1 MEQLQ
6 YPNPHKEKNVEKM
19 LIVDD
24 NQDIRQQL
32 KWGLGEEYAVLL
44 AGSVNDALNLY
55 RKFMPG
61 VVLLDLG
68 LPPHEH
74 TSVEGFRALAEMLEI
89 NPHAKIIMLT
99 GNSEREN
106 ALKAMQMGA
115 YDFYPKPPVLSELK
129 VIINRAFH
137 LANIEEQ
144 NRQLQSSIGLQSAN
158 SSGIIGQCQAM
169 QTVFATIKK
178 VASSDVSIFIT
189 GESGTG
195 KELVAQAI
203 HEAGIRRKGPFIPI
217 NCGAIPENLLE
228 SELFGHEKGSFT
240 GAHAMVQGKLQYA
253 NKGTLFLDEIGELPF
268 NLQVKLLRFLQE
280 GVIQRVGGRENI
292 SIDTRTVCATNVD
305 IVKAISEGRFR
316 EDLYYRISVIT
327 IALPPLRERGDDILL
342 LANFF
347 LRKFNDEY
355 KKKVRRFS
363 AAAVNYLKSYEWP
376 GNVRELQNR
385 IQRAIIMS
393 DDAVIEPGDLGHE
406 TELPNGPDV
415 DTEERPIVTLR
426 EARDNVERNL
436 ISHAIDRHNGNIVK
450 AAEELGVSRPTLY
463 DLLKKHNLTPL
474 TSTEKAPDMLP

>member
-1 MEQLQ
+1 MD
-6 YPNPHKEKNVEKM
+6 KI

-24 NQDIRQQL
+24 NADIRQQL
-32 KWGLGEEYAVLL
+32 KWGLGEDYAVLL
-44 AGSVNDALNLY
+44 AADVNDALNLY
-55 RKFMPG
+55 KKFLPG

-74 TSVEGFRALAEMLEI
+74 TSVEGFRCLAEMLEI
-89 NPHAKIIMLT
+89 NPHVKIIMLT

-115 YDFYPKPPVLSELK
+115 YDFYPKPPILSELK
-129 VIINRAFH
+129 VILTRAFH

-144 NRQLQSSIGLQSAN
+144 NRSLQHTIGLQSAN
-158 SSGIIGQCQAM
+158 SNGIIGQCSAM
-169 QTVFATIKK
+169 QEVFSTIKK

-240 GAHAMVQGKLQYA
+240 GAHATVQGKLQYA
-253 NKGTLFLDEIGELPF
+253 HKGTLFLDEIGELPF

-280 GVIQRVGGRENI
+280 GVIQRVGGREDI
-292 SIDTRTVCATNVD
+292 AIDTRTVCATNVD
-305 IVKAISEGRFR
+305 IAKAISEARFR

-327 IALPPLRERGDDILL
+327 ITLPPLRERGEDILL
-342 LANFF
+342 LSNYF
-347 LRKFNDEY
+347 LRKFNDEH

-363 AAAVNYLKSYEWP
+363 AAAVNYLRTYEWP

-393 DDAVIEPGDLGHE
+393 DSSVIEPEDMGFQSEVLAGLITG
-406 TELPNGPDV
+406 TEQ
-415 DTEERPIVTLR
+415 PIVTLR
-426 EARDNVERNL
+426 EAREKVERDL
-436 ISHAIDRHNGNIVK
+436 ISFAIDRHHGNIVK
-450 AAEELGVSRPTLY
+450 ASEELGVSRPTLY

-474 TSTEKAPDMLP
+474 SLSEKSSDATH

>member
-1 MEQLQ
+1 M
-6 YPNPHKEKNVEKM
+6 EKM

-24 NQDIRQQL
+24 NADIRQQL
-32 KWGLGEEYAVLL
+32 KWGLGDEYAVLL
-44 AGSVNDALNLY
+44 AGDVNEGLKLFK
-55 RKFMPG
+55 KFQPG

-74 TSVEGFRALAEMLEI
+74 TSVEGFRGLAEMLDL
-89 NPHAKIIMLT
+89 NPHVKIIMLT

-106 ALKAMQMGA
+106 ALKAMQLGA

-129 VIINRAFH
+129 VIIGRAFH

-144 NRQLQSSIGLQSAN
+144 NRSLQTAIELKSSFCN
-158 SSGIIGQCQAM
+158 GIIGQCPAM
-169 QTVFATIKK
+169 QTVFSTIKK
-178 VASSDVSIFIT
+178 VASSNVSIFIT

-203 HEAGIRRKGPFIPI
+203 HQAGLRKGGPFIPI
-217 NCGAIPENLLE
+217 NCGAIPDNLLE

-240 GAHAMVQGKLQYA
+240 GAHTTVQGKLQYA
-253 NKGTLFLDEIGELPF
+253 HQGTLFLDEIGELPF

-280 GVIQRVGGRENI
+280 GVIQRVGGREDI
-292 SIDTRTVCATNVD
+292 TIDTRTVCATNVD
-305 IVKAISEGRFR
+305 IAKAIAEGRFR

-327 IALPPLRERGDDILL
+327 IALPSLRERGDDVLL
-342 LANFF
+342 LANYF
-347 LRKFNDEY
+347 LRKFSDEY

-363 AAAVNYLKSYEWP
+363 AAAMNYLRTYEWP

-393 DDAVIEPGDLGHE
+393 DDAVIEPGDLGGVME
-406 TELPNGPDV
+406 APALPESGQPV
-415 DTEERPIVTLR
+415 ITLR
-426 EARDNVERNL
+426 EARDKVEREL
-436 ISHAIDRHNGNIVK
+436 LAVAIDRHNGNIVK

-463 DLLKKHNLTPL
+463 DLLKKHSLTPL
-474 TSTEKAPDMLP
+474 PTTDKAPEQLS

>member
-1 MEQLQ
+1 MEKIL
-6 YPNPHKEKNVEKM
+6 V
-19 LIVDD
+19 VDD
-24 NQDIRQQL
+24 DSDIRQQL
-32 KWGLGEEYAVLL
+32 KWGLGDGYTVLM
-44 AGSVNDALNLY
+44 AGDINEAINLFK
-55 RKFMPG
+55 KFQPG

-74 TSVEGFRALAEMLEI
+74 TSEEGFRGLAEMLEL

-106 ALKAMQMGA
+106 ALKAMQLGA
-115 YDFYPKPPVLSELK
+115 YDFYPKPPVLSELN
-129 VIINRAFH
+129 IIIGRAFH

-144 NRQLQSSIGLQSAN
+144 NRDLQRSIELKSKGFT
-158 SSGIIGQCQAM
+158 GIIGQCPAM
-169 QTVFATIKK
+169 QSVFATIKK

-203 HEAGIRRKGPFIPI
+203 HAAGFPKGGPFIPI

-240 GAHAMVQGKLQYA
+240 GAHSTVQGKLQYA
-253 NKGTLFLDEIGELPF
+253 HKGTLFLDEIGELPF

-280 GVIQRVGGRENI
+280 GVIQRVGGREDI
-292 SIDTRTVCATNVD
+292 MIDARTVCATNVD
-305 IVKAISEGRFR
+305 IVKAIADGRFR

-327 IALPPLRERGDDILL
+327 IALPPLRERGEDILL
-342 LANFF
+342 LANYF

-363 AAAVNYLKSYEWP
+363 ASAVNFLRTYDWP
-376 GNVRELQNR
+376 GNVRELQNCV
-385 IQRAIIMS
+385 QRAIIMG
-393 DDAVIEPGDLGHE
+393 DAAVIEAADLGGSGGDADVPE
-406 TELPNGPDV
+406 TESSV
-415 DTEERPIVTLR
+415 VTLR
-426 EARDNVERNL
+426 EARDKVERDL
-436 ISHAIDRHNGNIVK
+436 IALALDRHSGNIVK

-463 DLLKKHNLTPL
+463 DLLKKHSLTPL
-474 TSTEKAPDMLP
+474 SSTD

>member
-1 MEQLQ
+1 M
-6 YPNPHKEKNVEKM
+6 YVEKI
-19 LIVDD
+19 LVVDD
-24 NQDIRQQL
+24 DSDIRQQL
-32 KWGLGEEYAVLL
+32 KWGLGDGYTVLM
-44 AGSVNDALNLY
+44 AGDVNEAINLFK
-55 RKFMPG
+55 KFQPG

-74 TSVEGFRALAEMLEI
+74 TSEEGFRGLAEMLEL

-106 ALKAMQMGA
+106 ALKALQLGA
-115 YDFYPKPPVLSELK
+115 YDFYPKPPVLSELN
-129 VIINRAFH
+129 IIIGRAFH

-144 NRQLQSSIGLQSAN
+144 NRDLQRSIELKSKGFT
-158 SSGIIGQCQAM
+158 GIIGQCPAM

-203 HEAGIRRKGPFIPI
+203 HAAGFPKGGPFIPI

-240 GAHAMVQGKLQYA
+240 GAHSTVQGKLQYA
-253 NKGTLFLDEIGELPF
+253 HKGTLFLDEIGELPF

-280 GVIQRVGGRENI
+280 GVIQRVGGREDI
-292 SIDTRTVCATNVD
+292 KIDARTVCATNVD
-305 IVKAISEGRFR
+305 IVKAIAEGRFR

-327 IALPPLRERGDDILL
+327 MALPPLRERGEDILL
-342 LANFF
+342 LANYF

-363 AAAVNYLKSYEWP
+363 ASAVNFLRTYDWP
-376 GNVRELQNR
+376 GNVRELQNCV
-385 IQRAIIMS
+385 QRAIIMG
-393 DDAVIEPGDLGHE
+393 DATVIEAADLGSCVEVSDGAE
-406 TELPNGPDV
+406 TEQSV
-415 DTEERPIVTLR
+415 ITLR
-426 EARDNVERNL
+426 EARDKVEREL
-436 ISHAIDRHNGNIVK
+436 IAVALDHHCGNIVK

-474 TSTEKAPDMLP
+474 TLTDKAT

>member
-1 MEQLQ
+1 MEKIL
-6 YPNPHKEKNVEKM
+6 V
-19 LIVDD
+19 VDD
-24 NQDIRQQL
+24 DSDIRQQL
-32 KWGLGEEYAVLL
+32 KWGLGDGYTVLM
-44 AGSVNDALNLY
+44 AGDVNEAINLFK
-55 RKFMPG
+55 KFQPG

-74 TSVEGFRALAEMLEI
+74 TSEEGFRGLAEMLEL

-106 ALKAMQMGA
+106 ALKALQLGA
-115 YDFYPKPPVLSELK
+115 YDFYPKPPVLSELN
-129 VIINRAFH
+129 IIIGRAFH

-144 NRQLQSSIGLQSAN
+144 NRDLQRSIELKSKGFT
-158 SSGIIGQCQAM
+158 GIIGQCPAM

-203 HEAGIRRKGPFIPI
+203 HAAGFPKGGPFIPI

-240 GAHAMVQGKLQYA
+240 GAHSTVQGKLQYA
-253 NKGTLFLDEIGELPF
+253 HKGTLFLDEIGELPF

-280 GVIQRVGGRENI
+280 GVIQRVGGREDI
-292 SIDTRTVCATNVD
+292 KIDARTVCATNVD
-305 IVKAISEGRFR
+305 IVKAIAEGRFR

-327 IALPPLRERGDDILL
+327 MALPPLRERGEDILL
-342 LANFF
+342 LANYF

-363 AAAVNYLKSYEWP
+363 ASAVNFLRTYDWP
-376 GNVRELQNR
+376 GNVRELQNCV
-385 IQRAIIMS
+385 QRAIIMG
-393 DDAVIEPGDLGHE
+393 DAAVIEAADLGGSGGDADVPE
-406 TELPNGPDV
+406 TESSV
-415 DTEERPIVTLR
+415 VTLR
-426 EARDNVERNL
+426 EARDKVERDL
-436 ISHAIDRHNGNIVK
+436 IALALDRHSGNIVK

-463 DLLKKHNLTPL
+463 DLLKKHSLTPL
-474 TSTEKAPDMLP
+474 SSTD